1 MSHNR
6 PVAPQTP
13 ELLSALTDGE
23 CPADDVAAACAAW
36 RQDEDARARWHAY
49 QLIGD
54 VLRSEDLASTA
65 GRDAAFLARVRERL
79 QQEPVVLAPVEAAVE
94 AQPAGWR
101 AVANGAPVPVSD
113 APAPRRRLW
122 AAPLTMA
129 AGFVAV
135 TALWVGTLH
144 NPSGSPAGGG
154 NGSILAWMSPQRMA
168 EPGGLGQALS
178 AGSTEPAALTVDG
191 TLLRDAELDR
201 YLQAHHQFGG
211 DATLAQPAGFLRSA
225 TYAPMGR

>member
-1 MSHNR
+1 MSNNR
-6 PVAPQTP
+6 PDTAEPC
-13 ELLSALTDGE
+13 EWLSALADGE
-23 CPADDVAAACAAW
+23 CAADEVAAACAAW
-36 RQDEDARARWHAY
+36 RRDDTVRARWHAY

-65 GRDAAFLARVRERL
+65 GRDAAFLRRLSERL
-79 QQEPVVLAPVEAAVE
+79 QQEPVVLAPVEPTVE
-94 AQPAGWR
+94 AASADWR
-101 AVANGAPVPVSD
+101 AVANGAPVPAAGASS
-113 APAPRRRLW
+113 RRRAW

-144 NPSGSPAGGG
+144 NPAADPAAGT
-154 NGSILAWMSPQRMA
+154 NGSILAWMSPQRAA
-168 EPGGLGQALS
+168 EPGGLAQSLS
-178 AGSTEPAALTVDG
+178 AGPAEPAALTVDG

-211 DATLAQPAGFLRSA
+211 DATLAQPASFLRSA
-225 TYAPMGR
+225 TDAPAGR